1 MNSTSGSGSASAFP
15 IRVRTQGSQINADPC
30 GLNFLSG
37 PAVSPNRNP
46 LHLALLFSRVPSENE
61 PHPMGWHPD
70 GAPTTGVYYGA
81 PFLSELERP
90 AAAVAAK
97 SCSAPTATAAAKT
110 CPAPT
115 PAEEEGVR
123 FVNMG
128 GPPDSYLDRLCGLAG
143 FMAGQV
149 IPLSWWL
156 PGKAGPP

>member
-1 MNSTSGSGSASAFP
+1 
-15 IRVRTQGSQINADPC
+15 
-30 GLNFLSG
+30 
-37 PAVSPNRNP
+37 
-46 LHLALLFSRVPSENE
+46 
-61 PHPMGWHPD
+61 MGWHPD
-70 GAPTTGVYYGA
+70 GPPTGVYGA
-81 PFLSELERP
+81 PFLSDLERP
-90 AAAVAAK
+90 AMAAAAK
-97 SCSAPTATAAAKT
+97 SFAAPTTTPAAAKT

-128 GPPDSYLDRLCGLAG
+128 GPPDSSYLDRLCGLAG